1 MITKS
6 INSLKV
12 ERLYKRKVVTISLF
26 LWFNWSKMAKG
37 LFSGAGAV
45 IFVIFI
51 SRESLSGEAV
61 RPRGVRPELA
71 SLYDPSR
78 DFQCLDGSNTIGFD
92 HVNDDYCDCQDGSDE
107 PGTSA
112 CSNAQFYCPN
122 RGYKP
127 TLVRHVRSLWYQ
139 LVLPKPF
146 KQDPITRV
154 FKGDS
159 HCW

>member
-1 MITKS
+1 
-6 INSLKV
+6 
-12 ERLYKRKVVTISLF
+12 
-26 LWFNWSKMAKG
+26 MAKG

-51 SRESLSGEAV
+51 SRQSLSGEAV

-127 TLVRHVRSLWYQ
+127 TLVRTLWLLFRIQ
-139 LVLPKPF
+139 VCVAKDF
-146 KQDPITRV
+146 KDSIRRA
-154 FKGDS
+154 FKGKTLS
-159 HCW
+159 LLKAKHTWISTIIRRMPNEFWCHPLARMGKL